1 LVAFLTTKL
10 VSPVPDL
17 EKRGSRIPL
26 QGAVCRKILF
36 LICVLGTLCTASAQN
51 NAASWQNLNALR
63 LGEKIQVLEEN
74 STKVSGTFLDL
85 SDGTISVQ
93 QESGSQAIQRQD
105 VVSVKLMKNK
115 HRLRNTF
122 IGAGIGAGV
131 GAAIGASWN
140 NGFVA
145 RGVVAAVMAGVILVP
160 GAVVGALV
168 PDHTTIY
175 SVSSH

>member
-1 LVAFLTTKL
+1 M
-10 VSPVPDL
+10 
-17 EKRGSRIPL
+17 
-26 QGAVCRKILF
+26 
-36 LICVLGTLCTASAQN
+36 
-51 NAASWQNLNALR
+51 
-63 LGEKIQVLEEN
+63 
-74 STKVSGTFLDL
+74 
-85 SDGTISVQ
+85 Q
-93 QESGSQAIQRQD
+93 QEAGSQAIQRQD

-131 GAAIGASWN
+131 GAVIGASWN

-145 RGVVAAVMAGVILVP
+145 RGVAAAVTAGVILVP

>member
-1 LVAFLTTKL
+1 M
-10 VSPVPDL
+10 
-17 EKRGSRIPL
+17 
-26 QGAVCRKILF
+26 RKILF
-36 LICVLGTLCTASAQN
+36 LICVLGTSCTSWAQN
-51 NAASWQNLNALR
+51 NPASWQNLNAVR
-63 LGEKIQVLEEN
+63 VGEKIQVLERN
-74 STKVSGTFLDL
+74 STKVSGTFLNL
-85 SDGTISVQ
+85 SDGAISVQ
-93 QESGSQAIQRQD
+93 QEAGSQAIPRQD

-122 IGAGIGAGV
+122 IGAAIGAGV
-131 GAAIGASWN
+131 GAATGAAWN
-140 NGFVA
+140 NGFIA